1 MPVFRPQASDLR
13 PRFPANSTPCLTAL
27 SATFTYTLQMTNQI
41 NVDPEEVAK
50 FEAMASRW
58 WDTEGEFKP
67 LHDINPVRLDYIAQ
81 RVDLPNAT
89 VIEVGCGGGI
99 LTDSLAASGATV
111 TGIDMAPGPLT
122 VAKLHALESGH
133 NVDYQQITA
142 EEQREKTPEAFD
154 LVACLEVLEHV
165 PDVGSTV
172 QACADLAKPGGEIVF
187 ATINRT
193 AAAYALAIL
202 GAEYI
207 MNILPRGTHDW
218 ERFIKPSEL
227 SKHSR
232 DAGLDVQDITGMRY
246 NPFTRAAGQTG
257 NVSVNYIM
265 HAHKPLP

>member
-1 MPVFRPQASDLR
+1 MPLFRRFQAGL
-13 PRFPANSTPCLTAL
+13 P
-27 SATFTYTLQMTNQI
+27 YTWDMTDQI

-81 RVDLPNAT
+81 RVDLPNSRI
-89 VIEVGCGGGI
+89 IEVGCGGGI
-99 LTDSLAASGATV
+99 LTDSLAAKGADV

-122 VAKLHALESGH
+122 VAKLHSLESG
-133 NVDYQQITA
+133 NSVDYQQITA
-142 EEQREKTPEAFD
+142 EEQREKTPAAFD

-172 QACADLAKPGGEIVF
+172 QACADLAKPGGELVF

-227 SKHSR
+227 SKHAR
-232 DAGLDVQDITGMRY
+232 NAHLEVRDITGMRY
-246 NPFTRAAGQTG
+246 NPFTRAAGTTG
-257 NVSVNYIM
+257 NVLVNYIM
-265 HAHKPLP
+265 HAHKP

>member
-1 MPVFRPQASDLR
+1 MAVRILGPPPQLKRKHKQSMAAVDSDL
-13 PRFPANSTPCLTAL
+13 NS
-27 SATFTYTLQMTNQI
+27 
-41 NVDPEEVAK
+41 DPEEVAK
-50 FEAMASRW
+50 FEALASRW

-81 RVDLPNAT
+81 RLDLAHAD

-99 LTDSLAASGATV
+99 LTDALAGRGAKV

-122 VAKLHALESGH
+122 VAKLHALESG
-133 NVDYQQITA
+133 NTVNYQQITA
-142 EEQREKTPEAFD
+142 EEQRDKTPHAFD

-172 QACADLAKPGGEIVF
+172 QACADLARPGAPLVF

-193 AAAYALAIL
+193 PQAYALAIL

-227 SKHSR
+227 ARHCR
-232 DAGLDVQDITGMRY
+232 NAGLEVKDISGMKY
-246 NPFTRAAGQTG
+246 NPFTRAAGLTR
-257 NVSVNYIM
+257 NTSVNYIM
-265 HAHKPLP
+265 HAQKPNQKPNQKPKKT

>member
-1 MPVFRPQASDLR
+1 
-13 PRFPANSTPCLTAL
+13 
-27 SATFTYTLQMTNQI
+27 MTDQI
-41 NVDPEEVAK
+41 NVDPAEVAK
-50 FEAMASRW
+50 FEALASRW

-67 LHDINPVRLDYIAQ
+67 LHDINPVRADYIAE
-81 RVDLPNAT
+81 RVDLASAQ
-89 VIEVGCGGGI
+89 VLEVGCGGGI
-99 LTDSLAASGATV
+99 LTDELAARGGTV

-122 VAKLHALESGH
+122 VAKLHALESG
-133 NVDYQQITA
+133 NVVDYQQTTA
-142 EEQREKTPEAFD
+142 EEQCAKTPAAFD

-172 QACADLAKPGGEIVF
+172 QACADLAKPGGELVF

-227 SKHSR
+227 SKYAR
-232 DAGLDVQDITGMRY
+232 NAGLEVRDITGMRY
-246 NPFTRAAGQTG
+246 NPFTRAAGTTG
-257 NVSVNYIM
+257 NVQVNYIM
-265 HAHKPLP
+265 HAHKP

>member
-1 MPVFRPQASDLR
+1 MPLTTAHPTPNSDATSDAGL
-13 PRFPANSTPCLTAL
+13 NS
-27 SATFTYTLQMTNQI
+27 
-41 NVDPEEVAK
+41 DPEEVAK
-50 FEAMASRW
+50 FEALASRW

-81 RVDLPNAT
+81 RVDLAKAE

-99 LTDSLAASGATV
+99 LTDAMAERGAKV

-122 VAKLHALESGH
+122 VAKLHALESG
-133 NVDYQQITA
+133 NAVDYLQITA
-142 EEQREKTPEAFD
+142 EQQRDKTPEAFD

-172 QACADLAKPGGEIVF
+172 QACADLAKPGAPLVF

-193 AAAYALAIL
+193 PQAYALAIL

-207 MNILPRGTHDW
+207 MNLLPRGTHDW

-227 SKHSR
+227 ARHCRK
-232 DAGLDVQDITGMRY
+232 AGLEVSNISGMKY
-246 NPFTRAAGQTG
+246 NPFTRDAGITR
-257 NVSVNYIM
+257 NTSVNYIM
-265 HAHKPLP
+265 HAQKPSRR

>member
-1 MPVFRPQASDLR
+1 MS
-13 PRFPANSTPCLTAL
+13 ANNTEL
-27 SATFTYTLQMTNQI
+27 
-41 NVDPEEVAK
+41 NVDPDEVAK

-67 LHDINPVRLDYIAQ
+67 LHDINPVRLEYIAQ
-81 RVDLPNAT
+81 RIELTNAR

-99 LTDSLAASGATV
+99 LTDALAASGANV

-122 VAKLHALESGH
+122 VARLHALESGQT
-133 NVDYQQITA
+133 VDYQQISA
-142 EEQREKTPEAFD
+142 EEQARKTPAAFD

-172 QACADLAKPGGEIVF
+172 QACADLAKPGGELVF

-193 AAAYALAIL
+193 AQAYALTIL

-207 MNILPRGTHDW
+207 LNILPRGTHDW

-227 SKHSR
+227 ARHAR
-232 DAGLDVQDITGMRY
+232 AAGLEVRDITGMKY
-246 NPFTRAAGQTG
+246 NPFTRAAGTTS
-257 NVSVNYIM
+257 NTAANYLL
-265 HAHKPLP
+265 HAHKPE

>member
-1 MPVFRPQASDLR
+1 MKTSADATPEQAPQNDA
-13 PRFPANSTPCLTAL
+13 
-27 SATFTYTLQMTNQI
+27 QI
-41 NVDPEEVAK
+41 NVDPAEVAK
-50 FEAMASRW
+50 FEALASRW

-81 RVDLPNAT
+81 RVHLPDAS

-99 LTDSLAASGATV
+99 LTDSLAARGATV

-122 VAKLHALESGH
+122 VARLHALESG
-133 NVDYQQITA
+133 NAVDYQQITA
-142 EEQREKTPEAFD
+142 EEQRDKTPEAFD

-172 QACADLAKPGGEIVF
+172 QACADLAKPGGDLVF

-193 AAAYALAIL
+193 AAAYALLIL

-218 ERFIKPSEL
+218 EKFIKPSEL
-227 SKHSR
+227 ARHCR
-232 DAGLDVQDITGMRY
+232 NANLQVEDISGMSY
-246 NPFTRAAGQTG
+246 NPFTRAARQSKNTQA
-257 NVSVNYIM
+257 NFIM
-265 HAHKPLP
+265 HAKKRAQKAEPSGAAA

>member
-1 MPVFRPQASDLR
+1 MQPTHPQTTDL
-13 PRFPANSTPCLTAL
+13 NS
-27 SATFTYTLQMTNQI
+27 
-41 NVDPEEVAK
+41 DPEEVAK
-50 FEAMASRW
+50 FEALASRW

-67 LHDINPVRLDYIAQ
+67 LHDINPVRLDYIAS
-81 RVDLPNAT
+81 RVDLSAAK

-99 LTDSLAASGATV
+99 LTDAMAGRGAQV

-122 VAKLHALESGH
+122 VAKLHALESG
-133 NVDYQQITA
+133 NSVTYEQITA
-142 EEQREKTPEAFD
+142 EQQREQTPAAFD

-172 QACADLAKPGGEIVF
+172 QACADLAKPGAPLVF

-193 AAAYALAIL
+193 PQAYALAIL

-227 SKHSR
+227 ARHCR
-232 DAGLDVQDITGMRY
+232 NAGLEVRDISGMKY
-246 NPFTRAAGQTG
+246 NPFTRAAGITS
-257 NVSVNYIM
+257 NTSVNYIM
-265 HAHKPLP
+265 HAQKSATA

>member
-1 MPVFRPQASDLR
+1 
-13 PRFPANSTPCLTAL
+13 
-27 SATFTYTLQMTNQI
+27 MTEQI
-41 NVDPEEVAK
+41 NVDPAEVAK
-50 FEAMASRW
+50 FEALASRW

-67 LHDINPVRLDYIAQ
+67 LHDINPVRANYIAE
-81 RVDLPNAT
+81 RVDLTRAD

-99 LTDSLAASGATV
+99 LTDALAARGATV

-122 VAKLHALESGH
+122 VAKLHALESG
-133 NVDYQQITA
+133 NVVDYQQITA
-142 EEQREKTPEAFD
+142 EEQCAKTPAAFD

-172 QACADLAKPGGEIVF
+172 QACADLAKPGGELVF

-218 ERFIKPSEL
+218 DRFIKPSEL
-227 SKHSR
+227 SKHAR
-232 DAGLDVQDITGMRY
+232 NAGLEVRDITGMRY
-246 NPFTRAAGQTG
+246 NPFTRAAGTTD
-257 NVSVNYIM
+257 NVQVNYIM
-265 HAHKPLP
+265 HAHKP